1 MKLEPLDKIH
11 KYAVTMPAQV
21 NEGTAHL
28 FIENPLSGKNIME
41 LFSTHPPVEKLI
53 VNGKVI
59 GDVEGG
65 TKLGDLH
72 HEIEKA
78 GIEFGCTDGQCGT
91 VHVILLNLNLKIKGQ
106 PLYTHL

>member
-1 MKLEPLDKIH
+1 M
-11 KYAVTMPAQV
+11 A
-21 NEGTAHL
+21 
-28 FIENPLSGKNIME
+28 
-41 LFSTHPPVEKLI
+41 KLI

-78 GIEFGCTDGQCGT
+78 GIEFGCTDGQCGVCVCT
-91 VHVILLNLNLKIKGQ
+91 VKRGLECLEEPSETEEETLWKIGEYEENRRLTCQLVVKNGACDIIE
-106 PLYTHL
+106 LESDD